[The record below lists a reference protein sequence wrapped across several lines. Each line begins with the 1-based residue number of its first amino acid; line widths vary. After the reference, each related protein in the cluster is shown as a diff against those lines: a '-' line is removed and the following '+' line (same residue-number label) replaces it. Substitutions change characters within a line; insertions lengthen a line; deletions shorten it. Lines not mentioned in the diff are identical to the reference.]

1 MSNHKSSMFD
11 ASQFHQTH
19 KPVGIYWLV
28 LTVLATLILMT
39 GASIALQSQ
48 ERHRTYRELQA
59 LKQRHTELKSE
70 EQRLFI
76 EQQTFGSTSEVVRL
90 SVDKLGMFFPAK
102 QNRDVITST
111 ANQTPK
117 TPTTQGETK
126 P

>member
-1 MSNHKSSMFD
+1 MNKHKSSIFD
-11 ASQFHQTH
+11 ASYFNQNH
-19 KPVGIYWLV
+19 KPIGIYWLV
-28 LTVLATLILMT
+28 LAVLAVLILMT

-48 ERHRTYRELQA
+48 ERHRTYRELQV
-59 LKQRHTELKSE
+59 LKQRHAELKSE

-102 QNRDVITST
+102 QNRHVIS
-111 ANQTPK
+111 AQADQDSK
-117 TPTTQGETK
+117 APTTQGETK